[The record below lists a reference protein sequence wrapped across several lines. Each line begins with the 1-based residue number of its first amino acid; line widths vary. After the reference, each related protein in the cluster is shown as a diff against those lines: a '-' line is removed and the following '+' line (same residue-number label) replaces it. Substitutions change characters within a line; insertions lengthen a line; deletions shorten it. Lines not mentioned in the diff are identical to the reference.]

1 MTDNDY
7 KSKHSKKDAK
17 MNHAAALSA
26 YRTNH
31 VEGTV
36 ATATPHRL
44 VQMLMDGVQEK
55 LIAAKGFMAS
65 NQVAKKGEH
74 ISWAISIID
83 NLRACL
89 NHEVGGEVSQNL
101 SRLYDYMEVRLLE
114 ANLKNDPQIIDEVG
128 QLMAQIKAGWDSIP
142 SEFHG

>member
-1 MTDNDY
+1 
-7 KSKHSKKDAK
+7 
-17 MNHAAALSA
+17 MNNAAALSA

-31 VEGTV
+31 VEGSV
-36 ATATPHRL
+36 STATPHRL

-55 LIAAKGFMAS
+55 LLAAKRFMAA
-65 NQVAKKGEH
+65 NQVAEKGEH

-89 NHEVGGEVSQNL
+89 NHEVGGEVSANL
-101 SRLYDYMEVRLLE
+101 SRLYDYMEVRLVE
-114 ANLKNDPQIIDEVG
+114 ANLKNDPAIIDEVG
-128 QLMAQIKAGWDSIP
+128 QLMAQVKAGWDAIP